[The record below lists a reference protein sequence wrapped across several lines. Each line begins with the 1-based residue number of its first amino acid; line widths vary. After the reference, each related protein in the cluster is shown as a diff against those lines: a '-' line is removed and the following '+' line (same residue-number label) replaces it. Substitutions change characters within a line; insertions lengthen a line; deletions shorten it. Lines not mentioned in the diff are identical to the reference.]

1 MKYEEIDI
9 YFKKGLVENIVNHN
23 LYYMQ
28 KEARQIAILIIY
40 VDNLLL
46 TISNA
51 KKIEQFTQQLIDIF
65 KMFKL
70 GNMKL
75 NLQIN
80 LFAFLQEFPSP
91 KGSMFV
97 EHKFN

>member
-1 MKYEEIDI
+1 VSKLIKILHGFKENTKGMKYEEIDI

-51 KKIEQFTQQLIDIF
+51 KKIE
-65 KMFKL
+65 
-70 GNMKL
+70 
-75 NLQIN
+75 
-80 LFAFLQEFPSP
+80 
-91 KGSMFV
+91 
-97 EHKFN
+97 

>member
-51 KKIEQFTQQLIDIF
+51 KKIE
-65 KMFKL
+65 
-70 GNMKL
+70 
-75 NLQIN
+75 
-80 LFAFLQEFPSP
+80 
-91 KGSMFV
+91 
-97 EHKFN
+97 